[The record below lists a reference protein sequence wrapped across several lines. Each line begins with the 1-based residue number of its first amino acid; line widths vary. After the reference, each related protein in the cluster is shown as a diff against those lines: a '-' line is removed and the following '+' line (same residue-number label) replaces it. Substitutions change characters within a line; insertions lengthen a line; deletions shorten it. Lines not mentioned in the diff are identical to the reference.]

1 MERKFYVGDI
11 DEENIDANFKNGVLK
26 IKIPKTLKEKNKKVI
41 EIK

>member
-26 IKIPKTLKEKNKKVI
+26 ITIPKINKEKNKRII